1 MKKFRFARVKR
12 IREVEEKLA
21 EEAFAE
27 AATRVRELAEKSKEY
42 TAIYR
47 QYRNR
52 FQRGEIDWIELV
64 NLIKRIENT
73 KKDLIEAYNNLQE
86 KRQELLQANVRLKM
100 MEKLEEM
107 WKEQMFFEELQSLQ
121 EILDDFASYK
131 SYISKS

>member
-1 MKKFRFARVKR
+1 MKRFRFARIKR

-27 AATRVRELAEKSKEY
+27 AAARVRELAVKSKEY
-42 TAIYR
+42 TGVYKDYR
-47 QYRNR
+47 QR
-52 FQRGEIDWIELV
+52 FQRGEIDWVELA
-64 NLIKRIENT
+64 NLVKRIEKA

-107 WKEQMFFEELQSLQ
+107 WKEQVFIEEMQSLQ
-121 EILDDFASYK
+121 EVLDDFASYK
-131 SYISKS
+131 SYLKKS

>member
-1 MKKFRFARVKR
+1 MKKFRFARIKR

-27 AATRVRELAEKSKEY
+27 AAAKVRELAEKSKEY
-42 TAIYR
+42 TVVYR

-52 FQRGEIDWIELV
+52 FQRGEIDWVELA
-64 NLIKRIENT
+64 NLIKRIEKA

-107 WKEQMFFEELQSLQ
+107 WREKVFFEELQSLQ

-131 SYISKS
+131 SYIGKS